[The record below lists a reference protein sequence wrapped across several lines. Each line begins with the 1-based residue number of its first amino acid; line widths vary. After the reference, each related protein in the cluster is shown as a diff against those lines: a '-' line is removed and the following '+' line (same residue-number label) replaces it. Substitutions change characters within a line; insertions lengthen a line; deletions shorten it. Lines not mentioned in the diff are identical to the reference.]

1 MRMIVHGCEVEYCLP
16 CLLVDLLKV
25 LCHKIYY
32 YTRFV
37 ILSRFS
43 ARELMEFLKLFF
55 IKTKNGNTF
64 CCSY

>member
-32 YTRFV
+32 YRKV
-37 ILSRFS
+37 CNIKS
-43 ARELMEFLKLFF
+43 FF
-55 IKTKNGNTF
+55 CTCTDGVSKAF
-64 CCSY
+64 